1 VVRKL
6 DINHYVETDLER
18 WIEQQYL
25 LFDIH
30 TPHDLSIRR
39 VAEVFQ
45 IAVSASNR
53 ETKVYHDDE
62 GNHLLFLNSRKAE
75 IEQRAEFFHEL
86 CHVIRH
92 TGIQHSFSR
101 SYIELQEIQANQFR
115 LYAAMPY
122 YMIVSRYSEMMKTMD
137 ITPLMA
143 HDFQLPIWLIHA
155 RLDQIIRRIQRYSEN
170 QIIYNNVPRQ
180 SLRIIEHSSETVK
193 LIGKLSWLAAQKG
206 RKINW
211 EG

>member
-1 VVRKL
+1 MDV
-6 DINHYVETDLER
+6 NHYIPTDLER
-18 WIEQQYL
+18 WIEQKYL

-30 TPHDLSIRR
+30 TPHDLSICR

-45 IAVSASNR
+45 MTVRASDR

-62 GNHLLFLNSRKAE
+62 GNHLLFLNARISK

-122 YMIVSRYSEMMKTMD
+122 YMIANKYSEMMKTMD
-137 ITPLMA
+137 IAPLMA
-143 HDFQLPIWLIHA
+143 HDFQLPI
-155 RLDQIIRRIQRYSEN
+155 RLVQGRIDQIIRRIQRYSEN
-170 QIIYNNVPRQ
+170 QIIFNTVPRQ
-180 SLRIIEHSSETVK
+180 AFRINEHSPETVK
-193 LIGKLSWLAAQKG
+193 LIAKLSWLAAQKG

-211 EG
+211 GG